1 MVAYFKTFHP
11 EIHVH
16 TQELKFYSAGNTLC
30 LHYDC
35 KSVNVKGKARPVTY
49 HWRYRGETR
58 GIAVPILNLGP
69 G

>member
-1 MVAYFKTFHP
+1 MMAYFKSSQL
-11 EIHVH
+11 EVHVH

-35 KSVNVKGKARPVTY
+35 KSVYVKGKARSVTY
-49 HWRYRGETR
+49 HWRHRGETR
-58 GIAVPILNLGP
+58 GIAVPILNLGV